1 MGMFD
6 ELRCEYELPDK
17 EVQDEL
23 FQTKSL
29 DRLMDEYT
37 ITREGKL
44 ILHRAWGDKD
54 APVSHLQI
62 PYHGEIR
69 FYTSL
74 NDGGQYKRYEYK
86 ARFTSDA
93 LESITPLEEVSEEL
107 RSR

>member
-6 ELRCEYELPDK
+6 ELLCEYELPDK
-17 EVQDEL
+17 EVQDEV

-29 DRLMDEYT
+29 DRLMDNYT
-37 ITREGKL
+37 ITREGKI

-54 APVSHLQI
+54 APVSHLEI

-74 NDGGQYKRYEYK
+74 GDGRRYKRFEYR
-86 ARFTSDA
+86 ARFTSGR
-93 LESITPLEEVSEEL
+93 LESITRLE
-107 RSR
+107 

>member
-17 EVQDEL
+17 EVQDEV

-29 DRLMDEYT
+29 DRLMDDYT

-54 APVSHLQI
+54 APLSHL
-62 PYHGEIR
+62 
-69 FYTSL
+69 
-74 NDGGQYKRYEYK
+74 
-86 ARFTSDA
+86 
-93 LESITPLEEVSEEL
+93 ESP
-107 RSR
+107 